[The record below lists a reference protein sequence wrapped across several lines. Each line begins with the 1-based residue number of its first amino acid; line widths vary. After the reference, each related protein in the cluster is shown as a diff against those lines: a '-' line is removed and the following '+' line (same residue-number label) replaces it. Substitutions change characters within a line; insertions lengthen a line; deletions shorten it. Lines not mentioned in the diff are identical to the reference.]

1 MPVNIAITLPP
12 SMLREIEQLAERR
25 GKTVS
30 DLLAEAVRYYLIQV
44 ELQELERYGQE
55 QAEKLGLDPAD
66 VERLI
71 HEYRQEQRQ
80 RQSG

>member
-1 MPVNIAITLPP
+1 MNIAITLPP

-66 VERLI
+66 VEWLI